1 MLTEDQIKEI
11 FLKADAFLEGHFLL
25 SSGLHSPYYLQCA
38 RVLQYPNYA
47 ETLCSELA
55 RRIKELGIEFDLV
68 IAPAIGGIIVSYE
81 TARHLGVRGIF
92 AERVDGKL
100 TLRRG
105 FEIKKGERAVVV
117 EDVVTT
123 GKSTRE
129 TIEVVKEHG
138 GEVVAVGSLVDRSGG
153 KADFGGIPFT
163 TLWRLEVPVYQPES
177 CPLCREGKLP
187 LVKPGSRNIPLK

>member
-1 MLTEDQIKEI
+1 MLTEERIKEI
-11 FLKADAFLEGHFLL
+11 FLKTDAFLEGHFLL

-38 RVLQYPNYA
+38 KVLQYPEYA
-47 ETLCSELA
+47 EELCKELA
-55 RRIKELGIEFDLV
+55 RRINELGVEYDLV
-68 IAPAIGGIIVSYE
+68 IAPALGGVIVSYE
-81 TARHLGVRGIF
+81 TSRHLKVRGIF

-105 FEIKKGERAVVV
+105 FEIKEGERAVVV

-129 TIEVVKEHG
+129 TIEVVKQHG

-153 KADFGGIPFT
+153 KVNFGVPFV
-163 TLWRLEVPVYQPES
+163 TLWRLEVPVYEPDS
-177 CPLCREGKLP
+177 CPLCKEGKIP

>member
-38 RVLQYPNYA
+38 KVLQYPQYA
-47 ETLCSELA
+47 ETLCRELA
-55 RRIKELGIEFDLV
+55 RRVKETGVEYDLV

-81 TARHLGVRGIF
+81 TARHLKVRGIF
-92 AERVDGKL
+92 AERVEGKL

-105 FEIKKGERAVVV
+105 FEIKPGERAVVV

-123 GKSTRE
+123 GKSTKE
-129 TIEVVKEHG
+129 TIEVVKSHG
-138 GEVVAVGSLVDRSGG
+138 GKVVAVGSLVDRSGG
-153 KADFGGIPFT
+153 KVNFGVPFT
-163 TLWRLEVPVYQPES
+163 TLWRLEVPVYKPES
-177 CPLCREGKLP
+177 CPLCKEGKIE

>member
-1 MLTEDQIKEI
+1 MLTEDRIKEI

-38 RVLQYPNYA
+38 RVLQYPDYA
-47 ETLCSELA
+47 EMLCRELA
-55 RRIKELGIEFDLV
+55 RRIDELDVEYDFV
-68 IAPAIGGIIVSYE
+68 IAPALGGIIVSYE
-81 TARHLGVRGIF
+81 TARHLRTRGIF

-105 FEIKKGERAVVV
+105 FEIKPGEKAIVV

-123 GKSTRE
+123 GKSTGE
-129 TIEVVKEHG
+129 TMEVVKQHG

-153 KADFGGIPFT
+153 KVNFGVPFV
-163 TLWRLEVPVYQPES
+163 TLWRLEVPVFEPDS
-177 CPLCREGKLP
+177 CPICKEGKIP
-187 LVKPGSRNIPLK
+187 LIKPGSRNIPLR

>member
-1 MLTEDQIKEI
+1 MLTEDKIKEI

-38 RVLQYPNYA
+38 KVLQYPEYS
-47 ETLCSELA
+47 EILCKELA
-55 RRIKELGIEFDLV
+55 RRLKELDVEYDLV
-68 IAPAIGGIIVSYE
+68 IAPAIGGILVSYE
-81 TARHLGVRGIF
+81 VARHLKTKGIF

-105 FEIKKGERAVVV
+105 FTIERGSKVIVV

-129 TIEVVKEHG
+129 TIEVVKENG
-138 GEVVAVGSLVDRSGG
+138 GKVVAVGSLVDRSGG
-153 KADFGGIPFT
+153 KVDFGVPFE
-163 TLWRLEVPVYQPES
+163 TLWRLEVPVFEPDS
-177 CPLCREGKLP
+177 CPICKEGKIP

>member
-1 MLTEDQIKEI
+1 MLTEEQIKEI
-11 FLKADAFLEGHFLL
+11 FLKADAFLTGHFLL

-38 RVLQYPNYA
+38 KVLQYPEYA
-47 ETLCSELA
+47 EILCQELA
-55 RRIKELGIEFDLV
+55 RRIEDLNVDFDFV

-92 AERVDGKL
+92 AERVDGVL

-105 FEIKKGERAVVV
+105 FEIKEGERAIVV

-129 TIEVVKEHG
+129 TIEVVTSCG
-138 GEVVAVGSLVDRSGG
+138 GTVVAVGSLVNRSGG
-153 KADFGGIPFT
+153 RVDFGVPFQ
-163 TLWRLEVPVYQPES
+163 TLWSLEVPVYSPES
-177 CPLCREGKLP
+177 CPICKEGKEP
-187 LVKPGSRNIPLK
+187 LVKPGSRNIPVK

>member
-1 MLTEDQIKEI
+1 MLTEERIKEI
-11 FLKADAFLEGHFLL
+11 FLKTDAFLEGHFLL

-38 RVLQYPNYA
+38 KVLQYPEFA
-47 ETLCSELA
+47 EELCKELA
-55 RRIKELGIEFDLV
+55 RRINELGVEYDLV
-68 IAPAIGGIIVSYE
+68 IAPALGGIIVSYE
-81 TARHLGVRGIF
+81 TSRHLKVRGIF

-105 FEIKKGERAVVV
+105 FEIKPGERAVVV

-129 TIEVVKEHG
+129 TIEVVKQHG

-153 KADFGGIPFT
+153 KVNFGVPFV
-163 TLWRLEVPVYQPES
+163 TLWRLEVPVFEPDS
-177 CPLCREGKLP
+177 CPLCEEGKIP
-187 LVKPGSRNIPLK
+187 LVKPGSRNIPVR

>member
-1 MLTEDQIKEI
+1 MLTEERIKEI
-11 FLKADAFLEGHFLL
+11 FLKTDAFLEGHFLL

-38 RVLQYPNYA
+38 KVLQYPEYA
-47 ETLCSELA
+47 EELCKELA
-55 RRIKELGIEFDLV
+55 RRINELGVEYDFV
-68 IAPAIGGIIVSYE
+68 IAPALGGVIVSYE
-81 TARHLGVRGIF
+81 TSRHLKVRGIF

-105 FEIKKGERAVVV
+105 FEIKEGERAVVV

-129 TIEVVKEHG
+129 TIEVVKQHG

-153 KADFGGIPFT
+153 KVNFGVPFV
-163 TLWRLEVPVYQPES
+163 TLWRIEVPVYEPDS
-177 CPLCREGKLP
+177 CPLCKEGKIP

>member
-38 RVLQYPNYA
+38 KVLQYPEYS
-47 ETLCSELA
+47 EILCKELA
-55 RRIKELGIEFDLV
+55 RRIENLEVEYDLV

-81 TARHLGVRGIF
+81 TARHLKTRGLF

-105 FEIKKGERAVVV
+105 FKIEPGERVVVV

-123 GKSTRE
+123 GKSTKE
-129 TIEVVKEHG
+129 TIEVVNQHN

-153 KADFGGIPFT
+153 KVDFGTPFV
-163 TLWRLEVPVYQPES
+163 TLWRLEVPVYEPDS
-177 CPLCREGKLP
+177 CPLCREGKIP

>member
-1 MLTEDQIKEI
+1 MLTEDKIKEI
-11 FLKADAFLEGHFLL
+11 FLKADAFLQGHFLL

-38 RVLQYPNYA
+38 RVLQYPKYS
-47 ETLCSELA
+47 EILCKELA
-55 RRIKELGIEFDLV
+55 RRIKEKVSDFDFV

-92 AERVDGKL
+92 AERVDGRL

-105 FEIKKGERAVVV
+105 FEIKPGERAVVV

-129 TIEVVKEHG
+129 TIEVVKSHG

-153 KADFGGIPFT
+153 KVDFGVPFT
-163 TLWRLEVPVYQPES
+163 TLWRLEVPVYQPEN
-177 CPLCREGKLP
+177 CPLCREGKVP

>member
-1 MLTEDQIKEI
+1 MLTEERIKEI
-11 FLKADAFLEGHFLL
+11 FLKTDAFLQGHFLL

-38 RVLQYPNYA
+38 KVLQYPEYA
-47 ETLCSELA
+47 EELCKELA
-55 RRIKELGIEFDLV
+55 RRIDELGVEYDFV
-68 IAPAIGGIIVSYE
+68 IAPALGGVIVSYE
-81 TARHLGVRGIF
+81 TSRHLRVRGIF
-92 AERVDGKL
+92 AERVEGKL

-105 FEIKKGERAVVV
+105 FEIKEGEKAVVV

-129 TIEVVKEHG
+129 TIEVVKRHG

-153 KADFGGIPFT
+153 KVDFGVPFV
-163 TLWRLEVPVYQPES
+163 TLWRLEVPVYEPSS
-177 CPLCREGKLP
+177 CPLCKEGKIP

>member
-1 MLTEDQIKEI
+1 MLTEERIKEI
-11 FLKADAFLEGHFLL
+11 FLKTDAFLEGHFLL

-38 RVLQYPNYA
+38 KVLQYPEFA
-47 ETLCSELA
+47 EELCKELA
-55 RRIKELGIEFDLV
+55 RRINELGVEYDLV
-68 IAPAIGGIIVSYE
+68 IAPALGGIIVSYE
-81 TARHLGVRGIF
+81 TSRHLKVRGIF

-105 FEIKKGERAVVV
+105 FEIKPGERAVVV

-129 TIEVVKEHG
+129 TIEVVKQHG

-153 KADFGGIPFT
+153 KVNFGVPFV
-163 TLWRLEVPVYQPES
+163 TLWRLEVPVFEPDS
-177 CPLCREGKLP
+177 CPLCKEGKIP
-187 LVKPGSRNIPLK
+187 LVKPGSRNIPVR

>member
-1 MLTEDQIKEI
+1 MLTEDKIKEI

-38 RVLQYPNYA
+38 RVLQYPKYS
-47 ETLCSELA
+47 EILCKELA
-55 RRIKELGIEFDLV
+55 RRIKEKVNDFDFV

-105 FEIKKGERAVVV
+105 FEIKPGERAVVV

-129 TIEVVKEHG
+129 TIEVVKSHG

-153 KADFGGIPFT
+153 KVDFGVPFT

-177 CPLCREGKLP
+177 CPLCREGKVP

>member
-1 MLTEDQIKEI
+1 MLTEERIKEI
-11 FLKADAFLEGHFLL
+11 FLKTDAFLEGHFLL

-38 RVLQYPNYA
+38 KVLQYPEFA
-47 ETLCSELA
+47 EELCKELA
-55 RRIKELGIEFDLV
+55 RRINELGVEYDLV
-68 IAPAIGGIIVSYE
+68 IAPALGGIIVSYE
-81 TARHLGVRGIF
+81 TSRHLGVRGIF

-105 FEIKKGERAVVV
+105 FEIKPGERAVVV

-129 TIEVVKEHG
+129 TIEVVKQHG

-153 KADFGGIPFT
+153 KVNFGVPFV
-163 TLWRLEVPVYQPES
+163 TLWRLEVPVFEPDS
-177 CPLCREGKLP
+177 CPLCEEGKIP
-187 LVKPGSRNIPLK
+187 LVKPGSRNIPVR

>member
-11 FLKADAFLEGHFLL
+11 FLKSDAFLEGHFLL

-38 RVLQYPNYA
+38 KVLQYPKYA
-47 ETLCSELA
+47 EILCKELA
-55 RRIKELGIEFDLV
+55 RKIDQLKVEYNLV

-81 TARHLGVRGIF
+81 TARHLNVRGIF

-105 FEIKKGERAVVV
+105 FEIKPGEKAVVV

-129 TIEVVKEHG
+129 TIEVVKQHG
-138 GEVVAVGSLVDRSGG
+138 GNVVAVGSLVDRSGG
-153 KADFGGIPFT
+153 KVEFGVPFV
-163 TLWRLEVPVYQPES
+163 TLWRLEVPVYEPES
-177 CPLCREGKLP
+177 CPICREGNTP
-187 LVKPGSRNIPLK
+187 LVKPGSRNIPVK

>member
-1 MLTEDQIKEI
+1 MLSEAEIKEI
-11 FLKADAFLEGHFLL
+11 FLKADAFLTGHFLL

-38 RVLQYPNYA
+38 KVLQYPQYA
-47 ETLCSELA
+47 EVLCRELA
-55 RRIKELGIEFDLV
+55 RRIKETGVDYDLV

-105 FEIKKGERAVVV
+105 FEIKKGEKAVVV

-123 GKSTRE
+123 GKSTKE
-129 TIEVVKEHG
+129 TIEVVKAHG

-153 KADFGGIPFT
+153 KVDFGVPFQ

-177 CPLCREGKLP
+177 CPLCKEGKEP

>member
-1 MLTEDQIKEI
+1 MLTEDKIKEI

-38 RVLQYPNYA
+38 KVLQYPEYS
-47 ETLCSELA
+47 EILCKELA
-55 RRIKELGIEFDLV
+55 RRLKELDVEYDLV
-68 IAPAIGGIIVSYE
+68 IAPAIGGILVSYE
-81 TARHLGVRGIF
+81 VARHLKTKGIF

-105 FEIKKGERAVVV
+105 FTIEKGSKVIVV

-129 TIEVVKEHG
+129 TIEVVKENG
-138 GEVVAVGSLVDRSGG
+138 GKVVAVGSLVDRSGG
-153 KADFGGIPFT
+153 KVDFGVPFE
-163 TLWRLEVPVYQPES
+163 TLWRLEVPVFEPDS
-177 CPLCREGKLP
+177 CPICKEGKIP

>member
-1 MLTEDQIKEI
+1 MLTEEQIKEI
-11 FLKADAFLEGHFLL
+11 FLKADAFLTGHFLL

-38 RVLQYPNYA
+38 KVLQYPEYA
-47 ETLCSELA
+47 EILCRELA
-55 RRIKELGIEFDLV
+55 RRIEDLNVDFDFV

-92 AERVDGKL
+92 AERVDGVL

-105 FEIKKGERAVVV
+105 FEIKEGERAIVV

-129 TIEVVKEHG
+129 TIEVVKSCG
-138 GEVVAVGSLVDRSGG
+138 GTVVAVGSLVDRSGG
-153 KADFGGIPFT
+153 RVDFGVPFQ
-163 TLWRLEVPVYQPES
+163 TLWSLEVPVYNPES
-177 CPLCREGKLP
+177 CPICKEGKEP
-187 LVKPGSRNIPLK
+187 LVKPGSRNIPVK

>member
-1 MLTEDQIKEI
+1 MLTEERIKEI
-11 FLKADAFLEGHFLL
+11 FLKTDAFLEGHFLL

-38 RVLQYPNYA
+38 KVLQYPEYA
-47 ETLCSELA
+47 EELCKELA
-55 RRIKELGIEFDLV
+55 RRINELGVEYDFV
-68 IAPAIGGIIVSYE
+68 IAPALGGVIVSYE
-81 TARHLGVRGIF
+81 TSRHLKVRGIF

-105 FEIKKGERAVVV
+105 FEIKEGERAVVV

-129 TIEVVKEHG
+129 TIEVVKQYG

-153 KADFGGIPFT
+153 KVNFGVPFV
-163 TLWRLEVPVYQPES
+163 TLWRLEVPVYEPDS
-177 CPLCREGKLP
+177 CPLCKEGKIP

>member
-1 MLTEDQIKEI
+1 MLTEERIKEI
-11 FLKADAFLEGHFLL
+11 FLKTDAFLEGHFLL

-38 RVLQYPNYA
+38 KVLQYPEYA
-47 ETLCSELA
+47 EELCRELA
-55 RRIKELGIEFDLV
+55 RRINELGVEYDLV
-68 IAPAIGGIIVSYE
+68 IAPALGGVIVSYE
-81 TARHLGVRGIF
+81 TSRHLKVRGIF
-92 AERVDGKL
+92 VERVDGKL

-105 FEIKKGERAVVV
+105 FEIKEGERAVVV

-129 TIEVVKEHG
+129 TIEVVKQHG

-153 KADFGGIPFT
+153 KVNFGVPFV
-163 TLWRLEVPVYQPES
+163 TLWRLEVPVYEPDS
-177 CPLCREGKLP
+177 CPLCKEGKIP

>member
-38 RVLQYPNYA
+38 RVLQYPDYA
-47 ETLCSELA
+47 ETLCRELA
-55 RRIKELGIEFDLV
+55 RRIKELGVEFDLV

-92 AERVDGKL
+92 AERVEGKL

-105 FEIKKGERAVVV
+105 FEIKPGERAVVV

-129 TIEVVKEHG
+129 TIDVVKARG
-138 GEVVAVGSLVDRSGG
+138 GKVVAVGSLVDRSGG
-153 KADFGGIPFT
+153 KVDFGVPFT
-163 TLWRLEVPVYQPES
+163 TLWRLEVPVYQPEN
-177 CPLCREGKLP
+177 CPLCKEGKIP

>member
-1 MLTEDQIKEI
+1 MLTEDRIKEI

-38 RVLQYPNYA
+38 RVLQYPDYA
-47 ETLCSELA
+47 EMLCRELA
-55 RRIKELGIEFDLV
+55 RRIDELDVEYDFV
-68 IAPAIGGIIVSYE
+68 IAPALGGIIVSYE
-81 TARHLGVRGIF
+81 TARHLRTRGIF

-105 FEIKKGERAVVV
+105 FEIKPGEKAIVV

-123 GKSTRE
+123 GKSTGE
-129 TIEVVKEHG
+129 TMEVVKQLG

-153 KADFGGIPFT
+153 KVNFGVPFV
-163 TLWRLEVPVYQPES
+163 TLWRLEVPVFEPES
-177 CPLCREGKLP
+177 CPICKEGKIP
-187 LVKPGSRNIPLK
+187 LIKPGSRNIPLR

>member
-1 MLTEDQIKEI
+1 MTEEQIKEI
-11 FLKADAFLEGHFLL
+11 FLKSNAFLEGHFLL

-38 RVLQYPNYA
+38 RVLQYPEYA
-47 ETLCSELA
+47 EILCKELA
-55 RRIKELGIEFDLV
+55 KRLKELEVDYDFV

-92 AERVDGKL
+92 AERVNGNL

-105 FEIKKGERAVVV
+105 FEIEQGEKAIVV

-129 TIEVVKEHG
+129 TIEVVKRHG

-153 KADFGGIPFT
+153 KVDFGVPFT
-163 TLWRLEVPVYQPES
+163 TLWRLEVPVYEPSS
-177 CPLCREGKLP
+177 CPLCKEGKIE
-187 LVKPGSRNIPLK
+187 LVKPGSRDIPVR

>member
-1 MLTEDQIKEI
+1 MLTEEQIKEI
-11 FLKADAFLEGHFLL
+11 FLKTDAFLEGHFLL

-38 RVLQYPNYA
+38 KVLQYPNYA
-47 ETLCSELA
+47 ETLCRELA
-55 RRIKELGIEFDLV
+55 RRVQDLGVEFDFV

-105 FEIKKGERAVVV
+105 FEIKEGERAVVV

-123 GKSTRE
+123 GKSTKE
-129 TIEVVKEHG
+129 TIEVVKSHG
-138 GEVVAVGSLVDRSGG
+138 GRVVAVGSLVDRSGG
-153 KADFGGIPFT
+153 TVDFGVPFT
-163 TLWRLEVPVYQPES
+163 TLWRLQVPVYEPEK
-177 CPLCREGKLP
+177 CPLCREGRVP

>member
-1 MLTEDQIKEI
+1 MLTEEEIKEI
-11 FLKADAFLEGHFLL
+11 FLKADAFLTGHFLL

-38 RVLQYPNYA
+38 KVLQYPEYS
-47 ETLCSELA
+47 EVLCRELA
-55 RRIKELGIEFDLV
+55 ERIKGLGVDYDFV

-81 TARHLGVRGIF
+81 TARHLKVRGIF
-92 AERVDGKL
+92 AERVNGEL

-105 FEIKKGERAVVV
+105 FEIKPGERAVVV

-129 TIEVVKEHG
+129 TIEVVKSHG
-138 GEVVAVGSLVDRSGG
+138 GKVVAVGSLVDRSGG
-153 KADFGGIPFT
+153 KVDFGVPFE
-163 TLWRLEVPVYQPES
+163 TLWRLEVPVYQPDE
-177 CPLCREGKLP
+177 CPLCKEGKEP

>member
-1 MLTEDQIKEI
+1 MKEEQIKEI
-11 FLKADAFLEGHFLL
+11 FLKSDAFLEGHFLL

-38 RVLQYPNYA
+38 KVLQYPEYA
-47 ETLCSELA
+47 EILCRELA
-55 RRIKELGIEFDLV
+55 KRLKELNVDYDLV

-81 TARHLGVRGIF
+81 TARHLKVRGIF
-92 AERVDGKL
+92 AERVNGKL

-105 FEIKKGERAVVV
+105 FEIKKGEKAIVV

-123 GKSTRE
+123 GKSTKE
-129 TIEVVKEHG
+129 TMEVVKNHG

-153 KADFGGIPFT
+153 KTEFGIPFVS
-163 TLWRLEVPVYQPES
+163 LWKLEVPVYEPSS
-177 CPLCREGKLP
+177 CPLCKEGKIE

>member
-1 MLTEDQIKEI
+1 MLTEDKIKEI

-38 RVLQYPNYA
+38 RVLQYPKYS
-47 ETLCSELA
+47 EILCKELA
-55 RRIKELGIEFDLV
+55 RRIKEKVNDFDFV

-92 AERVDGKL
+92 AERVDGRL

-105 FEIKKGERAVVV
+105 FEIKPGERAVVV

-129 TIEVVKEHG
+129 TIEVVKSHG

-153 KADFGGIPFT
+153 KVDFGVPFT
-163 TLWRLEVPVYQPES
+163 TLWRLEVPVYQSES
-177 CPLCREGKLP
+177 CPLCREGKVP

>member
-1 MLTEDQIKEI
+1 MLTEEEIKEI

-38 RVLQYPNYA
+38 KVLQYPDYA
-47 ETLCSELA
+47 EKLCSELA
-55 RRIKELGIEFDLV
+55 GRIEDLGVEYDLV

-92 AERVDGKL
+92 AERVEGELK
-100 TLRRG
+100 LRRG
-105 FEIKKGERAVVV
+105 FEIKPGERAVVV

-129 TIEVVKEHG
+129 TMEVVSSHG

-153 KADFGGIPFT
+153 KVDFGVPFV
-163 TLWRLEVPVYQPES
+163 TLWRLEVPVYEPEV
-177 CPLCREGKLP
+177 CPICREGKIP
-187 LVKPGSRNIPLK
+187 LVKPGSRNIPVK

>member
-1 MLTEDQIKEI
+1 MLTEDKIKEI

-38 RVLQYPNYA
+38 KVLQYPEYS
-47 ETLCSELA
+47 EILCKELA
-55 RRIKELGIEFDLV
+55 RRLKELDVEYDLV
-68 IAPAIGGIIVSYE
+68 IAPAIGGILVSYE
-81 TARHLGVRGIF
+81 VARHLKTKGIF

-105 FEIKKGERAVVV
+105 FTIEKGSKVIVV

-129 TIEVVKEHG
+129 TIEVVKENG
-138 GEVVAVGSLVDRSGG
+138 GEVVAVGSLIDRSGG
-153 KADFGGIPFT
+153 KVDFGVPFE
-163 TLWRLEVPVYQPES
+163 TLWRLEVPVFEPDS
-177 CPLCREGKLP
+177 CPICKEGKTP

>member
-1 MLTEDQIKEI
+1 MLTEERIKEI
-11 FLKADAFLEGHFLL
+11 FLKTDAFLEGHFLL

-38 RVLQYPNYA
+38 KVLQYPEFA
-47 ETLCSELA
+47 EELCKELA
-55 RRIKELGIEFDLV
+55 RRINELGVEYDLV
-68 IAPAIGGIIVSYE
+68 IAPALGGVIVSYE
-81 TARHLGVRGIF
+81 TSRHLKVRGIF

-105 FEIKKGERAVVV
+105 FEIKEGERAVVV

-129 TIEVVKEHG
+129 TIEVVKQHG

-153 KADFGGIPFT
+153 KVNFGVPFV
-163 TLWRLEVPVYQPES
+163 TLWRLEVPVYEPDS
-177 CPLCREGKLP
+177 CPLCKEGKIP